1 MWGAAMWGGISGSAV
16 LLGALLALYLKIPK
30 KYIGWI
36 MAFGTGVLIGAA
48 TYELLGESA
57 DKSGLTPTIIGFL
70 AGALVFTLFDGFI
83 SRKGGAGR
91 KRSER
96 TFGDERKPGVGG
108 MAIFAGTVLDAI
120 PESIM
125 LGASLIAGNGVSLLL
140 VIAIF
145 ISNIPEG
152 LSSTAGLK
160 TDGYTRGHI
169 LILWSSVLLI
179 SVLAT
184 VGGYIFME
192 HVSSYTKAIIA
203 SFAGGGIIAMV
214 CSSMMPEA
222 YEEGGSITGFVAAL
236 GLLCSLILD
245 HM

>member
-1 MWGAAMWGGISGSAV
+1 MWGAISGSAV
-16 LLGALLALYLKIPK
+16 MIGALFALYLNIPK
-30 KYIGWI
+30 KIIGWI

-48 TYELLGESA
+48 TYELLGDSA
-57 DKSGLTPTIIGFL
+57 DKSGLPPTIIGFL
-70 AGALVFTLFDGFI
+70 AGALVFTLFDWYI

-91 KRSER
+91 KRSDR
-96 TFGDERKPGVGG
+96 SAGQDSQSGVGG

-125 LGASLIAGNGVSLLL
+125 LGSSLIGGKSVSLLL

-160 TDGYTRGHI
+160 SDGYTKKRI
-169 LILWSSVLLI
+169 VLLWSSVVLI
-179 SVLAT
+179 SIVAT
-184 VGGYIFME
+184 IGGYVFME
-192 HVSSYTKAIIA
+192 HVSDYTKAIIA

-222 YEEGGSITGFVAAL
+222 YDEGGSITGFVAAL

>member
-1 MWGAAMWGGISGSAV
+1 MWTAAMWGGISGSAV
-16 LLGALLALYLKIPK
+16 LIGALIALYLHIPK
-30 KYIGWI
+30 KLIGWI

-48 TYELLGESA
+48 TYELVGDSA
-57 DKSGLTPTIIGFL
+57 DESGLAPTIIGFV
-70 AGALVFTLFDGFI
+70 AGALVFTLFDMYI

-91 KRSER
+91 KRS
-96 TFGDERKPGVGG
+96 GRKGTNNRSGG
-108 MAIFAGTVLDAI
+108 NGLAMFAGTVIDAI

-125 LGASLIAGNGVSLLL
+125 IGTSLISGNGVSLLL

-152 LSSTAGLK
+152 ISSTAGLK
-160 TDGYTRGHI
+160 SDGYTKSRII
-169 LILWSSVLLI
+169 LLWSSVFLI
-179 SVLAT
+179 STLSS
-184 VGGYIFME
+184 VGGYVFME
-192 HVSSYTKAIIA
+192 NASEDVMAIIA

-222 YEEGGSITGFVAAL
+222 YEEGGPVTGFVAAL

>member
-1 MWGAAMWGGISGSAV
+1 MWNAALWGGISGSAV
-16 LLGALLALYLKIPK
+16 LIGAVLALFMKIPK
-30 KYIGWI
+30 ALIGWI

-48 TYELLGESA
+48 TYELLGDSA
-57 DKSGLTPTIIGFL
+57 DDSGLTPTIIGFL
-70 AGALVFTLFDGFI
+70 AGALVFTVFDWYI

-91 KRSER
+91 KRSVRVSGGSAQE
-96 TFGDERKPGVGG
+96 KSGG
-108 MAIFAGTVLDAI
+108 MAIFTGTVLDAI

-125 LGASLIAGNGVSLLL
+125 LGASLIAGKGVSLLL

-152 LSSTAGLK
+152 LSSTAGMK
-160 TDGYTRGHI
+160 SDGYTKKRI
-169 LILWSSVLLI
+169 VLLWSSVLLI
-179 SVLAT
+179 TIVAT
-184 VGGYIFME
+184 VGGYLFME
-192 HVSSYTKAIIA
+192 HVSDYATAIIA

-222 YEEGGSITGFVAAL
+222 YEDGGSITGFVAAL